1 MLTKGMKRTTWK
13 AKDKDSHSWQGR
25 QEQRGVIDKKINKF
39 SKKPPTER
47 CLAYFRWTSASTWK
61 GELDKISTSP
71 FYLHFYESVMNTS

>member
-47 CLAYFRWTSASTWK
+47 CLA
-61 GELDKISTSP
+61 
-71 FYLHFYESVMNTS
+71 